1 MNYEINDKE
10 RLSPLSLGEGQGARL
25 SIIILNWN
33 GVDMM
38 RRFLPSVVKNSPE
51 AEIVVVDNGSTDDS
65 IHFLE
70 TEMPEVRC
78 IVLDKNYGFAEGYH
92 RGLQELEA
100 YPQSL
105 QRGGEKPLSE
115 ENTETCS
122 GGNAP
127 LLKGGDGGRL
137 YLLLNSDVE
146 VPEGWLQ
153 PMLAYMDAHP
163 EVAAC
168 QPKIRCQWAP
178 EYFEYAGASGGFID
192 SLGYPYCRGRV
203 FGTVEKDEGQY
214 DDVVPVLWAT
224 GASLMIRSRDYWE
237 VGGLDGRFFAHQEEI
252 DLCWRLR
259 SRGRGVVVVPQSV
272 VYHLGGGTL
281 PQGNPRKEYLN
292 FRNNM
297 LLLYKNLPE
306 DRLRPVMRLRFWLD
320 LLASIQFFLTGN
332 FRSAFAVW
340 HGRIDFYR
348 QRGQFREDRRE
359 NLRLTTLS
367 PVPEQSTFSL
377 LWQYYV
383 KGKKTWKQLYT

>member
-1 MNYEINDKE
+1 MGMKV
-10 RLSPLSLGEGQGARL
+10 
-25 SIIILNWN
+25 SIVILNWN

-38 RRFLPSVVKNSPE
+38 RRFLPSVVANSPE
-51 AEIVVVDNGSTDDS
+51 ADIIVVDNGSTDDS
-65 IHFLE
+65 LLYLE
-70 TEMPEVRC
+70 TEMPQVRR
-78 IVLDKNYGFAEGYH
+78 VLLDKNYGFAEGYH
-92 RGLQELEA
+92 RGLKEVESP
-100 YPQSL
+100 Y
-105 QRGGEKPLSE
+105 
-115 ENTETCS
+115 
-122 GGNAP
+122 
-127 LLKGGDGGRL
+127 

-146 VPEGWLQ
+146 VREGWLQ
-153 PMLAYMDAHP
+153 PMLSYMDAHP

-192 SLGYPYCRGRV
+192 AYGYPFCRGRI
-203 FGTVEKDEGQY
+203 FSTVEKDEGQY
-214 DDVVPVLWAT
+214 DDVLPVLWAT

-306 DRLRPVMRLRFWLD
+306 DRLRPSCACASGSTCWLPF
-320 LLASIQFFLTGN
+320 S
-332 FRSAFAVW
+332 
-340 HGRIDFYR
+340 
-348 QRGQFREDRRE
+348 
-359 NLRLTTLS
+359 
-367 PVPEQSTFSL
+367 FSL
-377 LWQYYV
+377 PATSARPLLSGRGASTSIASVVSSGRTVGRTSAVPCCPPYPSNPAIPCFGSIMS
-383 KGKKTWKQLYT
+383 KDGRPFPN